1 MGILWWI
8 RCGSQEDQEQII
20 IHSHTSTSATEWI
33 SLPFPFSKSAEH
45 SLNLDGRQLCRPPF
59 TRIKC
64 LREHILASC
73 SALCANEK

>member
-45 SLNLDGRQLCRPPF
+45 SLNLDGKQSWP
-59 TRIKC
+59 TIHKNQM
-64 LREHILASC
+64 
-73 SALCANEK
+73 SARAHS